1 MDLDQTTGKLHWLEI
16 VNRERSNFVPFLNRT
31 AVLMDESE
39 SVAQPTPGTSSGT
52 DSATIPPVQTEQDI
66 LRAAL
71 NEPLDQHTMPELRW
85 WLLCHGIQVTA
96 SLRKNQLMKRFS
108 QYRRYNYSCAVSA
121 TACARSGL
129 SHRLALIMRTAVLF
143 RKGTKLLRS
152 RFTICNQCSLP
163 VV

>member
-1 MDLDQTTGKLHWLEI
+1 MRAGKKDRFSLRADLNQTTGKLHWLQI

-52 DSATIPPVQTEQDI
+52 DNATIPPVLTEQNI
-66 LRAAL
+66 PGAAL

-96 SLRKNQLMKRFS
+96 SLRKNQLIKRFS
-108 QYRRYNYSCAVSA
+108 QYRRYSLAVSA
-121 TACARSGL
+121 TACARSEL
-129 SHRLALIMRTAVLF
+129 SYRLSLVHED
-143 RKGTKLLRS
+143 GRS
-152 RFTICNQCSLP
+152 I
-163 VV
+163 